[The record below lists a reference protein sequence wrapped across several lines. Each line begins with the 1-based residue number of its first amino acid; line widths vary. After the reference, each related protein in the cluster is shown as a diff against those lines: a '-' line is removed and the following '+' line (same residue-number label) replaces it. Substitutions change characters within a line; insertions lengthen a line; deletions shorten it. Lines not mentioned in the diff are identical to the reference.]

1 MEEIRVIGLG
11 WGWMDCMGCPIG
23 CLARPSTA
31 SAWTDPI
38 RSCMPATNFI
48 AKQQNASA
56 CKNSPQGQE
65 NPKSISPL
73 ILIIFI
79 ETVAASME
87 SFLRSLV
94 HLAVTDRTDNLQHM
108 TVYSPQVCREA
119 QPA

>member
-31 SAWTDPI
+31 SAWIDPI

-48 AKQQNASA
+48 AKQQTLQPARIY
-56 CKNSPQGQE
+56 
-65 NPKSISPL
+65 PKGRKCEESIPL